1 MIKAEKI
8 VRTEEDR
15 RGQKRTEEDRRG
27 QKRTEDKQASAVRK
41 LKNKCP
47 RILHSF

>member
-15 RGQKRTEEDRRG
+15 ENREDRRG
-27 QKRTEDKQASAVRK
+27 QKRTEDKQTSAVRK
-41 LKNKCP
+41 LKN
-47 RILHSF
+47 

>member
-15 RGQKRTEEDRRG
+15 TKTSLSCPKAEE
-27 QKRTEDKQASAVRK
+27 
-41 LKNKCP
+41 
-47 RILHSF
+47 